1 MQLVKGL
8 FIAAVLCM
16 ASVSAGNAHQQQ
28 EQEQKS
34 RTATST
40 TSTAAREK
48 GEESSTN
55 YTLLYVSLGACAC
68 IGVLGA
74 VYLKRRKDDDKLPG
88 EIFTID
94 DKNSV
99 LDVTGMMR
107 RWQRTELVGYY
118 CSTTVVVDLDSFNMG
133 YLTRSNERQ

>member
-1 MQLVKGL
+1 MQLIKGL

-16 ASVSAGNAHQQQ
+16 ATVSAGNYEQQHDEKGQ
-28 EQEQKS
+28 YEIDSGSSDKGGKGDKGDSNDAVQKGFNVQQVNFADS
-34 RTATST
+34 DPAE
-40 TSTAAREK
+40 EK
-48 GEESSTN
+48 GEEKKSSAVP
-55 YTLLYVSLGACAC
+55 LIAAVGACAC

-99 LDVTGMMR
+99 L
-107 RWQRTELVGYY
+107 
-118 CSTTVVVDLDSFNMG
+118 
-133 YLTRSNERQ
+133 

>member
-28 EQEQKS
+28 EQEQKEQNGNQYDVDS
-34 RTATST
+34 GSGSST
-40 TSTAAREK
+40 PSPVQKGFDVHQVKFTTGDPNEEK

-99 LDVTGMMR
+99 L
-107 RWQRTELVGYY
+107 
-118 CSTTVVVDLDSFNMG
+118 
-133 YLTRSNERQ
+133 